1 MVGRGVRP
9 GKWRRWPVFL
19 LSSLAAVSVFLHV
32 AGARRRHDIRRL
44 REEYASLV
52 KARPIDETKT
62 RRARF
67 YQTRFFLAYP
77 TAVSHATA
85 HLIQRIGL
93 IAPPL
98 RLLTAQVDPGLQDLG
113 FELTVGVAAA
123 SQYAAQRSFT
133 VFFARMGALP
143 GIAEISYS
151 DGGRQDGLRLFVV
164 RGRVELS

>member
-1 MVGRGVRP
+1 MVGQGEHS
-9 GKWRRWPVFL
+9 GKWRRWPVIFL
-19 LSSLAAVSVFLHV
+19 SLLAAVSVFLHV
-32 AGARRRHDIRRL
+32 ARAVRRHDIRRL
-44 REEYASLV
+44 RGEYAALLE
-52 KARPIDETKT
+52 ARPIEAIKT

-77 TAVSHATA
+77 AAVSHDAA
-85 HLIQRIGL
+85 DLIRRIGL

-98 RLLTAQVDPGLQDLG
+98 RLLNVQVEAGLHDLG

-123 SQYAAQRSFT
+123 PHDAAQRNFT

-151 DGGRQDGLRLFVV
+151 DGGRQEGLRLFVV
-164 RGRVELS
+164 RGRVEFS